1 MDDILN
7 VCKNLNEVIKES
19 SQYREFVSARGALK
33 SSGELYNRL
42 LDFKRQYNDIQTY
55 YDGNPYDE
63 IYKLWDDNDD
73 LLHNSLVSDYLKKEN
88 ALSELVKKMVDIIT
102 DGLTNN
108 ME

>member
-19 SQYREFVSARGALK
+19 SQYREFVSARSALK

-102 DGLTNN
+102 DGLTNI